1 MLTTAALTGFLP
13 LPEVPRFIR
22 GDSNC
27 LVFDSKARFCLSS
40 MRQTRVKIP
49 ELDTTVQTSFWRSD
63 APAKDGE
70 SPPRV
75 LLLHGADASSLEWRK
90 LVPRLN
96 ELGISTVSVDWWSG
110 GWTDR
115 SAFCEQSE
123 LGKTPWEL
131 TRQHL
136 RAFWEQELNGEKV
149 VVVGASLGGAV
160 AIDFAASHPE
170 AVAGLVLCDAGGES
184 YASPPAAVVS
194 AMAPVALGVKKALA
208 AVTMRAP
215 SEELRVNSLHR
226 GEPQWAEALGAY
238 LQSGGYARRVD
249 PKLIRTLKHPTL
261 VVWGAEDPILPVQ
274 DAYKFQADLQHCAGV
289 HEVPGA
295 GHCPQ
300 LDDPDAV
307 ASHVA
312 QFAVHGLE

>member
-1 MLTTAALTGFLP
+1 MYTAL
-13 LPEVPRFIR
+13 RR
-22 GDSNC
+22 
-27 LVFDSKARFCLSS
+27 
-40 MRQTRVKIP
+40 
-49 ELDTTVQTSFWRSD
+49 
-63 APAKDGE
+63 
-70 SPPRV
+70 
-75 LLLHGADASSLEWRK
+75 
-90 LVPRLN
+90 
-96 ELGISTVSVDWWSG
+96 
-110 GWTDR
+110 
-115 SAFCEQSE
+115 
-123 LGKTPWEL
+123 PWEL

-136 RAFWEQELNGEKV
+136 RAFWEQEFEGEKV
-149 VVVGASLGGAV
+149 IVVGASLGGAV

-226 GEPQWAEALGAY
+226 GEPQWADALGHY

-249 PKLIRTLKHPTL
+249 QKLIRTLEQPTL
-261 VVWGAEDPILPVQ
+261 VVWGADDPILPVA
-274 DAYKFQADLQHCAGV
+274 DAYKFESDLQLCAGV

-307 ASHVA
+307 ASLVTE
-312 QFAVHGLE
+312 FASSLE